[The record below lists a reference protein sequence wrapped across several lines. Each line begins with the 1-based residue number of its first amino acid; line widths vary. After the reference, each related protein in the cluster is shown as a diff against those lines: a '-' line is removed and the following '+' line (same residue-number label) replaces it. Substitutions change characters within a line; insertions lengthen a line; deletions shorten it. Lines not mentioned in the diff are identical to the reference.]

1 MKKKVEKIKEKV
13 EVLKGPPRRFD
24 HHRLEITKVHKRRFD
39 HHRLKITKVP
49 KKEEIRKLRVRGIK
63 YYKGW

>member
-24 HHRLEITKVHKRRFD
+24 HHRL
-39 HHRLKITKVP
+39 KITKVP
-49 KKEEIRKLRVRGIK
+49 KKEGKIRVRRIR
-63 YYKGW
+63 YYKGD

>member
-1 MKKKVEKIKEKV
+1 MIKKVEKIKEKV
-13 EVLKGPPRRFD
+13 EVLR
-24 HHRLEITKVHKRRFD
+24 VHPRRFD

-49 KKEEIRKLRVRGIK
+49 KRKFDHHRLEITKVSKKEGIRKLRVRGIK